1 MNCAKII
8 IIFCLVF
15 FRCSEMR
22 LKTIRVT
29 DKTTP
34 GIDKLEIENHMRQP
48 NHDGHDNIDSNEK
61 KDEGIEDENVMRQ
74 ADNAGTTTAGT
85 NHPHFEAS
93 VIKQTDQKQDEN
105 NDSYKKDED
114 IEDTNQIKQSDH
126 DGDET
131 KDSNGKDEGVEDENH
146 MRKLDHERDKNDNTT
161 KKVEDIKYEK
171 IMDHLFANNVYIGFI
186 VFILGS
192 QMSFSR
198 ISL

>member
-15 FRCSEMR
+15 IRYSEMR
-22 LKTIRVT
+22 LNTIRVT
-29 DKTTP
+29 GKTTP

-74 ADNAGTTTAGT
+74 ANNAGTTTAGT
-85 NHPHFEAS
+85 NHPQFVAS

-131 KDSNGKDEGVEDENH
+131 KDSNGKDEAAELLGDIIPPEDSLE
-146 MRKLDHERDKNDNTT
+146 KL
-161 KKVEDIKYEK
+161 
-171 IMDHLFANNVYIGFI
+171 
-186 VFILGS
+186 
-192 QMSFSR
+192 SFRHSDGMN
-198 ISL
+198 